1 MMMSDDKKKKATLII
16 SRLKEREM
24 PSEAPVNELGD
35 EMDDSIAL
43 DTAAEEL
50 LAAIDSKSPKALV
63 EAMKSLL
70 ELMEPAEPKED

>member
-1 MMMSDDKKKKATLII
+1 MMSDDKKKKATLII